1 MNGIKKKGQED
12 KDTRNGWEWVDSP
25 RLIDGKLM
33 VIPPLSELKQVGD
46 SFFMSGCTKSN
57 RGPCGIPRNEF
68 GTSPFTVGI
77 GTQGFCKSDP
87 SYGMECPANPNRTKE
102 RGE

>member
-1 MNGIKKKGQED
+1 MNGIQK
-12 KDTRNGWEWVDSP
+12 P
-25 RLIDGKLM
+25 
-33 VIPPLSELKQVGD
+33 ELKPVGD
-46 SFFMSGCTKSN
+46 YFFMSGHRNSN

-87 SYGMECPANPNRTKE
+87 SYCMECPANPNRTKE